1 MADIYH
7 KNFANYVILFCQFL
21 LKMDFKVMQKV
32 ILFFLLLI
40 LSSCKKEVT
49 TPIRGNIVEAVY
61 GLGTVKSEENF
72 SAKVA
77 VTSSVTEYYVSEGQD
92 IKKGQKLLKTDQGAI
107 IYSPFNGRVTDIPF
121 SIKENIFPQTTIL
134 SVANL
139 KKLYLTVSLEQQAIM
154 RIRPNLNAEV
164 SFEFFR
170 NKKIPGKITS
180 IFTAADQF
188 IAKVEL
194 QNWPD
199 GVLPGM
205 TADVAIEIAQKKDA
219 LLVPT
224 SAIVNGSVIL
234 KRNGKKIKL
243 PVQIGLADLEM
254 TEILSP
260 QLELNDELIIP

>member
-1 MADIYH
+1 MDLKLMLKIILICLIP
-7 KNFANYVILFCQFL
+7 FAL
-21 LKMDFKVMQKV
+21 
-32 ILFFLLLI
+32 
-40 LSSCKKEVT
+40 SCKKEII
-49 TPIRGNIVEAVY
+49 TPSRGDIVEAVY

-77 VTSSVTEYYVSEGQD
+77 VISSVVEFYVSEGQD

-154 RIRPNLNAEV
+154 RIRPNLKAEV

-194 QNWPD
+194 IEWPD

-205 TADVAIEIAQKKDA
+205 TADVAIEIARKKDV

-224 SAIVNGSVIL
+224 PAIVNGNIII
-234 KRNGKKIKL
+234 KRHGKKMKL
-243 PVQIGLADLEM
+243 PVQIGLADLDKA
-254 TEILSP
+254 EILSP
-260 QLELNDELIIP
+260 KIELDDELILP

>member
-1 MADIYH
+1 M
-7 KNFANYVILFCQFL
+7 KNIIILCLSLFIFSCS
-21 LKMDFKVMQKV
+21 KKVVNPTK
-32 ILFFLLLI
+32 
-40 LSSCKKEVT
+40 
-49 TPIRGNIVEAVY
+49 GDIVEAVY

-72 SAKVA
+72 SAKFA
-77 VTSSVTEYYVSEGQD
+77 VTSSVVEYYVSEGQD
-92 IKKGQKLLKTDQGAI
+92 ISKGQKLFMTDQGAI
-107 IYSPFNGRVTDIPF
+107 IYSPFKGRVTNIPF
-121 SIKENIFPQTTIL
+121 SIRENIFPQATIL

-154 RIRPNLNAEV
+154 RIRPGLNAEV

-170 NKKIPGKITS
+170 NKKLPGKITS

-194 QNWPD
+194 SEWPD

-205 TADVAIEIAQKKDA
+205 TADVAIEIARKKDA

-224 SAIVNGSVIL
+224 SAIVNGKIII
-234 KRNGKKIKL
+234 KRDGKKTKL
-243 PVQIGLADLEM
+243 PVKIGLTDLEK

-260 QLELNDELIIP
+260 QLEASDEVITP

>member
-1 MADIYH
+1 
-7 KNFANYVILFCQFL
+7 
-21 LKMDFKVMQKV
+21 MQKFV
-32 ILFFLLLI
+32 LFFIFFLI
-40 LSSCKKEVT
+40 CSCKKQVI
-49 TPIRGNIVEAVY
+49 TPTYGEIVEAVY

-72 SAKVA
+72 AAKVA
-77 VTSSVTEYYVSEGQD
+77 VTSSVIEFYVSEGQD

-134 SVANL
+134 SVVNL

-154 RIRPNLNAEV
+154 RIRPGLNAEV

-170 NKKIPGKITS
+170 NKKLPGKISS

-194 QNWPD
+194 NEWPA

-205 TADVAIEIAQKKDA
+205 TADVAIEVARKKDA
-219 LLVPT
+219 LLVPF
-224 SAIVNGSVIL
+224 SSIVNGNIII
-234 KRNGKKIKL
+234 KRDGKKMKL
-243 PVQIGLADLEM
+243 PVQVGLADLENA
-254 TEILSP
+254 EIISP
-260 QLELNDELIIP
+260 QLKPEDEIILP

>member
-1 MADIYH
+1 
-7 KNFANYVILFCQFL
+7 
-21 LKMDFKVMQKV
+21 MQY
-32 ILFFLLLI
+32 FFLICI
-40 LSSCKKEVT
+40 LTIVSSCKKQVI
-49 TPIRGNIVEAVY
+49 TPTRGDIVEAVY

-72 SAKVA
+72 SAKIA
-77 VTSSVTEYYVSEGQD
+77 VTSSVLEYFVSEGQD
-92 IKKGQKLLKTDQGAI
+92 IKKGQKLLKTDQGALI
-107 IYSPFNGRVTDIPF
+107 HSPFNGRVTDIPF

-134 SVANL
+134 SVVNL

-154 RIRPNLNAEV
+154 RIRPNLKAEV

-180 IFTAADQF
+180 IFTASDQF

-194 QNWPD
+194 LKWPE

-205 TADVAIEIAQKKDA
+205 TADVAIEIDRKKNA

-224 SAIVNGSVIL
+224 PAIINGNIVI
-234 KRNGKKIKL
+234 KRQGTKMKL
-243 PVQIGLADLEM
+243 PVQIGLSDLEK

-260 QLELNDELIIP
+260 QLELDDEIILP

>member
-1 MADIYH
+1 M
-7 KNFANYVILFCQFL
+7 K
-21 LKMDFKVMQKV
+21 KV
-32 ILFFLLLI
+32 II
-40 LSSCKKEVT
+40 LSLSLIIFSCKKEVV
-49 TPIRGNIVEAVY
+49 TPTRGSIVEAVY

-77 VTSSVTEYYVSEGQD
+77 VTSSVVEYYVSEGQD
-92 IKKGQKLLKTDQGAI
+92 ISKGQKLLKTDQGAI
-107 IYSPFNGRVTDIPF
+107 IYSPFNGRITDIPF

-154 RIRPNLNAEV
+154 RIRPNLNTEV

-180 IFTAADQF
+180 IFTASDQF

-194 QNWPD
+194 SDWPE

-224 SAIVNGSVIL
+224 SAIVNGNIII
-234 KRNGKKIKL
+234 KRDGKKIKL
-243 PVQIGLADLEM
+243 PVKIGLADLEK

-260 QLELNDELIIP
+260 QLKLDDELIIP

>member
-1 MADIYH
+1 
-7 KNFANYVILFCQFL
+7 
-21 LKMDFKVMQKV
+21 MQK
-32 ILFFLLLI
+32 IFLIFIISLTF
-40 LSSCKKEVT
+40 SCKKAVVT
-49 TPIRGNIVEAVY
+49 PTRGDIVEAVY
-61 GLGTVKSEENF
+61 GLGTVRSEENF

-77 VTSSVTEYYVSEGQD
+77 VTSTVVKFFVSEGQD
-92 IKKGQKLLKTDQGAI
+92 IKKGQRLLKTDQGAI
-107 IYSPFNGRVTDIPF
+107 IYSPFNGRVTEIPF

-170 NKKIPGKITS
+170 NKKLPGKITS

-194 QNWPD
+194 LEWPE

-205 TADVAIEIAQKKDA
+205 TADVAIEIARKKNA

-224 SAIVNGSVIL
+224 PAIVNGNIII
-234 KRNGKKIKL
+234 KRHGKKIKF
-243 PVQIGLADLEM
+243 PVQVGLADLEKA
-254 TEILSP
+254 EILSP
-260 QLELNDELIIP
+260 KLELDDEIILP

>member
-1 MADIYH
+1 MGD
-7 KNFANYVILFCQFL
+7 
-21 LKMDFKVMQKV
+21 
-32 ILFFLLLI
+32 
-40 LSSCKKEVT
+40 
-49 TPIRGNIVEAVY
+49 IVESVY

-77 VTSSVTEYYVSEGQD
+77 VTSSVVEYYVSEGQD
-92 IKKGQKLLKTDQGAI
+92 IQKGQKLLKTDQGAI
-107 IYSPFNGRVTDIPF
+107 IFSPFSGRVADIPF

-134 SVANL
+134 TVMNL

-170 NKKIPGKITS
+170 NKKLQGKIAS
-180 IFTAADQF
+180 IFPASDQF

-194 QNWPD
+194 MEWPE

-205 TADVAIEIAQKKDA
+205 TADVAIEIARKKNV

-224 SAIVNGSVIL
+224 RAIVNGNITI
-234 KRNGKKIKL
+234 KRSGKKMKF
-243 PVQIGLADLEM
+243 PVQVGLADLEQA
-254 TEILSP
+254 EILSP
-260 QLELNDELIIP
+260 KLELDDELILL

>member
-1 MADIYH
+1 M
-7 KNFANYVILFCQFL
+7 KNIIILCLSLFIFSCS
-21 LKMDFKVMQKV
+21 KKVVNPTK
-32 ILFFLLLI
+32 
-40 LSSCKKEVT
+40 
-49 TPIRGNIVEAVY
+49 GDIVEAVY

-72 SAKVA
+72 SAKFA
-77 VTSSVTEYYVSEGQD
+77 VTSSVVEYYVSEGQD
-92 IKKGQKLLKTDQGAI
+92 ISKGQKLFMTDQGAI
-107 IYSPFNGRVTDIPF
+107 IYSPFKGRVTNIPF
-121 SIKENIFPQTTIL
+121 SIRENIFPQATIL

-154 RIRPNLNAEV
+154 RIRPGLNAEV

-170 NKKIPGKITS
+170 NKKLPGKITS

-194 QNWPD
+194 SEWPD

-205 TADVAIEIAQKKDA
+205 TADVAIEIARKKDA

-224 SAIVNGSVIL
+224 SAIVNGKIII
-234 KRNGKKIKL
+234 KRDGKKTKF
-243 PVQIGLADLEM
+243 PVKIGLTDLEK

-260 QLELNDELIIP
+260 QLEASDEVITP

>member
-1 MADIYH
+1 MQ
-7 KNFANYVILFCQFL
+7 KLFLIFL
-21 LKMDFKVMQKV
+21 LSFY
-32 ILFFLLLI
+32 F
-40 LSSCKKEVT
+40 SCKKET
-49 TPIRGNIVEAVY
+49 ATPMRGDIVEAVY

-77 VTSSVTEYYVSEGQD
+77 VTSSVTKFFVNEGQD
-92 IKKGQKLLKTDQGAI
+92 IKKGQKLLQTDQGAI
-107 IYSPFNGRVTDIPF
+107 IYSPFSGRVTDIPF

-170 NKKIPGKITS
+170 NKKLPGKITS
-180 IFTAADQF
+180 IFTASDQF

-194 QNWPD
+194 LEWPD

-205 TADVAIEIAQKKDA
+205 TADVAIEIARKKNA

-224 SAIVNGSVIL
+224 PAIVNGNIII
-234 KRNGKKIKL
+234 KRHGKKIKL
-243 PVQIGLADLEM
+243 PVQVGLADLEKA
-254 TEILSP
+254 EILTP
-260 QLELNDELIIP
+260 KLELDDEIILP

>member
-1 MADIYH
+1 MKIVITLCLSLFLASCAKETMAP
-7 KNFANYVILFCQFL
+7 
-21 LKMDFKVMQKV
+21 
-32 ILFFLLLI
+32 
-40 LSSCKKEVT
+40 T
-49 TPIRGNIVEAVY
+49 RGDIVEAAY

-77 VTSSVTEYYVSEGQD
+77 VTSSVVKYYVSEGQD
-92 IKKGQKLLKTDQGAI
+92 ILKGQKLLKTDQGAI
-107 IYSPFNGRVTDIPF
+107 IYSPFNGRVTNIPF
-121 SIKENIFPQTTIL
+121 SIKENIFPQATIL

-154 RIRPNLNAEV
+154 RIRPGLNAEV

-170 NKKIPGKITS
+170 NKKLPGKITS
-180 IFTAADQF
+180 IFTASDQF

-194 QNWPD
+194 EEWPD

-205 TADVAIEIAQKKDA
+205 TADVAIEVARKKDA

-224 SAIVNGSVIL
+224 AAIVNGSLII
-234 KRNGKKIKL
+234 KRSGKKTKL
-243 PVQIGLADLEM
+243 PVKIGLSDLEK

-260 QLELNDELIIP
+260 QLELSDEVVIP